1 MFCQDLRVVRGEKK
15 WGKNLKI
22 DKVLVVISFLVL
34 FVFVFLKKKKEK
46 NIVFEGLWSQK
57 TWVQIQNIS
66 YVKVGKLLTLLESAP
81 FKMEIIPTWQDY
93 FQDEC

>member
-1 MFCQDLRVVRGEKK
+1 MRVVRGEKK

-57 TWVQIQNIS
+57 TWV
-66 YVKVGKLLTLLESAP
+66 
-81 FKMEIIPTWQDY
+81 
-93 FQDEC
+93 